1 MPRRDRLRRAI
12 LAVLALGLASAPV
25 CSRADDRTAAFSML
39 SYNVHGLFRMI
50 AGDTPGTRSRTI
62 GWLASRYD
70 VAVLQEDFEY
80 HGMIARQMHGMAMYR
95 GNGMRPDPRL
105 VAAKAILFPF
115 QLLIPHFSPPYGAG
129 LTTFVRD
136 GLLPE
141 KAIVAR
147 RRYDACNGWFTGT
160 HDCWASKGLL
170 RVRMQLPNGAE
181 VDVYNT
187 HLEAGDGRRSQA
199 VRKRQLDDLARHIED
214 LSPDRAVIAAG
225 DFNCAFS
232 RPGDGDLLMAFRNRV
247 GLQDSGAGPEIPFW
261 RERDYVLYRDGAGV
275 RLIVGEA
282 GEATE
287 FVNDGRAL
295 SDHPAIFARF
305 EVVQTP

>member
-1 MPRRDRLRRAI
+1 MGGRLWRSF
-12 LAVLALGLASAPV
+12 LVVLALGLASAPV
-25 CSRADDRTAAFSML
+25 CGQAGSRTAAFSLL
-39 SYNVHGLFRMI
+39 SYNVHGLFRMV
-50 AGDTPGTRSRTI
+50 AGDAPGTRSRMI

-70 VAVLQEDFEY
+70 VALLQEDFEY
-80 HGMIARQMHGMAMYR
+80 HRMIARQMHGMVAYR

-129 LTTFVRD
+129 LSTFVRGD
-136 GLLPE
+136 LLPE
-141 KAIVAR
+141 VATVAR
-147 RRYDACNGWFTGT
+147 RRYDGCNGWLSGT

-181 VDVYNT
+181 VDLYNT
-187 HLEAGDGRRSQA
+187 HLEAGDGRRSRA
-199 VRKRQLDDLARHIED
+199 VRERQLDELARHIED
-214 LSPDRAVIAAG
+214 LSQDRAVIAAG

-232 RPGDGDLLMAFRNRV
+232 RPGDGELMMAFRNRV

-261 RERDYVLYRDGAGV
+261 RERDYVMYRDGAGV
-275 RLIVGEA
+275 QLRVDEA
-282 GEATE
+282 GEARE

-295 SDHPAIFARF
+295 SDHPALFARF
-305 EVVQTP
+305 EVVRTP